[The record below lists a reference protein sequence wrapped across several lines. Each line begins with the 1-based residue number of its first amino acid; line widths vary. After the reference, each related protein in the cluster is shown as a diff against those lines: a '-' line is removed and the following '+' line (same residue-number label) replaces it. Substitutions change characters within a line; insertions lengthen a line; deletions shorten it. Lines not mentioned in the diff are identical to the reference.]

1 MLTAARIALVV
12 ERLWRKNQRLIP
24 PTMATMSATSIA
36 MAIPTTSPPMM
47 RRLEDRDG
55 SDVRVILRYDFPVI

>member
-1 MLTAARIALVV
+1 
-12 ERLWRKNQRLIP
+12 
-24 PTMATMSATSIA
+24 MATMSATSIA